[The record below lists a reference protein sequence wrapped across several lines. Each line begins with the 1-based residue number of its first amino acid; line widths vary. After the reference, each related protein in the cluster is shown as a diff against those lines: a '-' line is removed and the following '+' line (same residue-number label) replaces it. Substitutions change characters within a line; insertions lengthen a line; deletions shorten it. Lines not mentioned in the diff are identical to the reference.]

1 MGACSIIPSPS
12 PLSAR
17 SPKWQIRANP
27 CSSEFPDCY
36 RRGWRGSRLSDG
48 CARVRPTTR
57 IRVVDGGADLVAPP
71 EITWQIAIGSLGT
84 PLLSLPFQLSFG
96 CSSFL
101 TPQFSNS
108 SAGVMPFV
116 VAAIEF
122 SKRIVSSYLPFKIS
136 PSYLISEFCF
146 SGILINNCCFS
157 IVFLFNFFIFF
168 IFFFID

>member
-1 MGACSIIPSPS
+1 MGACSPSPS

-122 SKRIVSSYLPFKIS
+122 SKRIVAQRKCGLCGGSGLVQRENYYVKCPGCGGFLPWQSWKR
-136 PSYLISEFCF
+136 
-146 SGILINNCCFS
+146 
-157 IVFLFNFFIFF
+157 FFTG
-168 IFFFID
+168 